1 MRILLNVF
9 FILGCFLLA
18 GATEARVK
26 RIEPGEMPKLD
37 ADEGLL
43 VIVIDTN
50 SYLADVR
57 LRKDGK
63 LFNAAT
69 IKDVVPGATPVLYV
83 VPAGTYEWSRVSA
96 HYRFWYEF
104 KDSPDTK
111 FKVEA
116 GALNYPGDMLMR
128 GKYTNASTFL
138 FTNRSLQIMD
148 WLEDEHPQLMARY
161 GFAYTGHYPDPFPA
175 MYLKAKAEAAKPYVE
190 LSVARKPPMP
200 EKLPIDIR
208 EMWRVGQVE
217 GADLNARGDM
227 MVKVLRKSDGY
238 HFELIDMPSGKVMP
252 LLVGCCGVESM
263 QWAGNDVFVVS
274 SRPDGSNTLHV
285 DVFRFGLDAK
295 GARTFQH
302 VGKSRPGIYAQ
313 VLPEDPDHILFA
325 SHGDMNRL
333 LVHRVNIRSQ
343 QTIDRFQAMHG
354 TRLNQGVKDD
364 RYWFADGRGRLRLA
378 LANSG
383 DEAVLMYGM
392 GDAFEE
398 VLRFGLKQPFD
409 PMLLSYE
416 GDVIYG
422 LSDDGRAQRDLV
434 VFDPRQKKIVSTL
447 FSKPGVD
454 IVSPIVDGLRQ
465 PIGAVYYQNG
475 HLVSEYFDEQGRE
488 VNALLQDL
496 FPGKT
501 VAAYDRADNGD
512 LLAWVESSQHAGAL
526 YHVDSAR
533 RRAQIIDAAKPWL
546 KGYDFVDTEVL
557 SVSGPDGMPI
567 EAYLTRPHAKDP
579 RPLIVLSHG
588 GPVGVRDSRG
598 FDPEVQFLAA
608 MGYAVLQVNF
618 RGSDGFGTQFRD
630 SGRRAHGTLIEDDID
645 AVLQKVL
652 KDPDIDGSRLCA
664 IGASYGGYSALVST
678 IRWPDRFKCVV
689 SISGVTD
696 WMLFFTAS
704 DGGNYAKGR
713 EVLEHY
719 IGNPRTD
726 GEALMKVSPIYRYR
740 ELKTP
745 LLLVHGAEDTRVD
758 YEHTRRLVRMLN
770 IAGVRPALI
779 TIEKEGH
786 SFGKLDSVETAWK
799 GIAGFLR
806 RHLDAPKSTDAG
818 AAKPPTIQTAPT
830 VRD

>member
-1 MRILLNVF
+1 MRILLKVF
-9 FILGCFLLA
+9 CTLCCFFLA
-18 GATEARVK
+18 GAAEARVK
-26 RIEPGEMPKLD
+26 RVEPGEVPKLD

-43 VIVIDTN
+43 VIVVDTN

-57 LRKDGK
+57 FRKDGK

-69 IKDVVPGATPVLYV
+69 LKNVAPGATPVLYV
-83 VPAGTYEWSRVSA
+83 VPAGIYEWSRVSA

-104 KDSPDTK
+104 KDTPDTK

-138 FTNRSLQIMD
+138 FTNRSLQVMD
-148 WLEDEHPQLMARY
+148 WLEDEHPQLLARY
-161 GFAYTGHYPDPFPA
+161 GFAYSGHYPDPFPA
-175 MYLKAKAEAAKPYVE
+175 MYLKAKAEAAKPYAE
-190 LSVARKPPMP
+190 LSAGRKPPTP
-200 EKLPIDIR
+200 EKVPIDIR
-208 EMWRVGQVE
+208 DMWRIGQVE

-238 HFELIDMPSGKVMP
+238 HFELMDMSSGKVTP

-274 SRPDGSNTLHV
+274 SRPAGSTTLHV

-295 GARTFQH
+295 GERIFQH
-302 VGKSRPGIYAQ
+302 VGESRAGVYAQ

-343 QTIDRFQAMHG
+343 QIIDRFQPMHG
-354 TRLNQGVKDD
+354 TRLNHGVKDD
-364 RYWFADGRGRLRLA
+364 RYWLADGHGRLRLA
-378 LANSG
+378 LANSN

-392 GDAFEE
+392 GETFEE

-409 PMLLSYE
+409 PMLLSFE
-416 GDVIYG
+416 GDLIYG
-422 LSDDGRAQRDLV
+422 LSDEGRAQRDLV

-454 IVSPIVDGLRQ
+454 IVSPIVNGLRQ

-475 HLVSEYFDEQGRE
+475 HLVSEYFDSGGRDM
-488 VNALLQDL
+488 NSLLLEL

-512 LLAWVESSQHAGAL
+512 LLVWVESSLHPGAL
-526 YHVDSAR
+526 YHVDAAR

-546 KGYDFVDTEVL
+546 KGYDFVDTEVI
-557 SVSGPDGMPI
+557 SVKRPDGVPI
-567 EAYLTRPHAKDP
+567 EAYLTRPRANGP
-579 RPLIVLSHG
+579 RPLVVLSHG
-588 GPVGVRDSRG
+588 GPVGVRDNRG
-598 FDPEVQFLAA
+598 FAPEVQFLAA
-608 MGYAVLQVNF
+608 MGYVVLQVNF
-618 RGSDGFGTQFRD
+618 RGSDGYGTEFRD
-630 SGRRAHGTLIEDDID
+630 SGRHAYGTLIEDDID
-645 AVLQKVL
+645 VVLQRVL
-652 KDPDIDGSRLCA
+652 KDPGVDGSRMCA
-664 IGASYGGYSALVST
+664 IGSSYGGYSALVST

-696 WMLFFTAS
+696 LMLFFTAS
-704 DGGNYAKGR
+704 DGGNYQKGR
-713 EVLEHY
+713 EALEHY
-719 IGNPRTD
+719 IGNPLTD
-726 GEALMKVSPIYRYR
+726 ADALMKTSPIYRYR
-740 ELKTP
+740 EMKVP

-770 IAGVRPALI
+770 IAGVRPTLI
-779 TIEKEGH
+779 TLDKEGH
-786 SFGKLDSVETAWK
+786 SFGKLDSVETTWK

-806 RHLDAPKSTDAG
+806 RHLDPPPAG
-818 AAKPPTIQTAPT
+818 VTEDKRAVPTPAT
-830 VRD
+830 R